1 MVVLTFIYLKIEL
14 WCLNIQNLAT
24 MTKFPAITSTRL
36 LHWRKT
42 CLSGISQCEG
52 HRILTSKF
60 VFFIISHL
68 QSFQQLLAFSIFP
81 FIISITCT
89 YLFMAGWYLPWPH
102 PRARRLPNET
112 SGHYHTYSKWQAGNY
127 LILKLLF
134 ISQII

>member
-1 MVVLTFIYLKIEL
+1 MVVLAFIYLKIEL
-14 WCLNIQNLAT
+14 WCLNIQILAT

-42 CLSGISQCEG
+42 CLSGISQCED

-60 VFFIISHL
+60 VFLIISLL
-68 QSFQQLLAFSIFP
+68 QSTVSLLN
-81 FIISITCT
+81 ISFHKFNHL
-89 YLFMAGWYLPWPH
+89 LFMTGWYLPWPH